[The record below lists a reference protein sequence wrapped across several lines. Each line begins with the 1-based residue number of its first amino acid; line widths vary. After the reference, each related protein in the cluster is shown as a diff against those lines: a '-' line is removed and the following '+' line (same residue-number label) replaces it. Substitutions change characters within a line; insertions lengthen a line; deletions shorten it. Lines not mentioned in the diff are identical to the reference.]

1 MLEHVNWVLLLVA
14 MIILGYTLWGWAR
27 GMIRM
32 LMAVCSLLVS
42 IFASLLL
49 APHVNDFICEYTD
62 WDTRL
67 EEQCRQAVG
76 GWMDEQEQQAAD
88 QADQTQQNSVAQYIE
103 DTFGITLPDAIA
115 EGLGDA
121 QQSTEDVVANLQQSL
136 AKSMAANLL
145 SLFSYL
151 GTFFALMIVL
161 RILLHL
167 LDLVAKLPVIHGMNH
182 AAGLILGFVQGVFLV
197 WMIFA
202 AISFFQQTEFG
213 MICSAQIEANQFLT
227 FMYDNNVF
235 LQILKTAF
243 LGH

>member
-14 MIILGYTLWGWAR
+14 AIILGYTLCGWAR

-76 GWMDEQEQQAAD
+76 GWMDEQEQQAD
-88 QADQTQQNSVAQYIE
+88 LTQQNSVAQYIE

-115 EGLGDA
+115 E
-121 QQSTEDVVANLQQSL
+121 
-136 AKSMAANLL
+136 
-145 SLFSYL
+145 
-151 GTFFALMIVL
+151 
-161 RILLHL
+161 
-167 LDLVAKLPVIHGMNH
+167 
-182 AAGLILGFVQGVFLV
+182 
-197 WMIFA
+197 
-202 AISFFQQTEFG
+202 
-213 MICSAQIEANQFLT
+213 
-227 FMYDNNVF
+227 
-235 LQILKTAF
+235 
-243 LGH
+243 